1 MKYKIIFYIIYI
13 NKIIKLLIN
22 LKNNILKRL
31 KNNILKRNLE
41 KSKKIK

>member
-31 KNNILKRNLE
+31 KNIILKRNLE